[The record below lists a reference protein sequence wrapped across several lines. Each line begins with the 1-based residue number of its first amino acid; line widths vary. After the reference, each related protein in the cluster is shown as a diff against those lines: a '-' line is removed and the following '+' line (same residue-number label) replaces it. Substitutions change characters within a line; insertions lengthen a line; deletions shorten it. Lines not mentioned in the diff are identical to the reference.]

1 MRFRQFHRVYY
12 LCRRNASPT
21 KNCNLRVAMKRFVV
35 NSLCII
41 TLCFTSGLY
50 AMPRIQS
57 LGTLNDSTQLWR
69 HGDTTLSTR
78 SNGLMI
84 QIGNGGASG
93 YKTFELSQSEFS
105 SYTKRTNGDTAAAI
119 RLMNT
124 EFDSLMEECSGVL
137 LKGQKLLT
145 KGMGTLQKGLA
156 QLEPGFDEL
165 EQSIAQLGQTLTDFS
180 SEVAELNQQ
189 GQEKDQNALA
199 DELRAF
205 EHDMQ
210 EFSKDMQALVQEKKA
225 LKTEQRRS
233 LNEIAQA
240 QKDIKKARA
249 EIAQSRK
256 EIARASA
263 KIQQARKE
271 LGKEQ

>member
-1 MRFRQFHRVYY
+1 
-12 LCRRNASPT
+12 
-21 KNCNLRVAMKRFVV
+21 MKRFVV
-35 NSLCII
+35 NTLCII
-41 TLCFTSGLY
+41 TLCSTSWLY
-50 AMPRIQS
+50 AMPRIQR
-57 LGTLNDSTQLWR
+57 LGMLNDSTQLWR

-119 RLMNT
+119 RLMNN
-124 EFDSLMEECSGVL
+124 EFNS
-137 LKGQKLLT
+137 
-145 KGMGTLQKGLA
+145 
-156 QLEPGFDEL
+156 
-165 EQSIAQLGQTLTDFS
+165 
-180 SEVAELNQQ
+180 LNQQ

-210 EFSKDMQALVQEKKA
+210 EFSKDMQALVQEKKV

-233 LNEIAQA
+233 QDEIGQA

-256 EIARASA
+256 EIARARA
-263 KIQQARKE
+263 RIQQARKE